1 MHGVV
6 RRLDVC
12 NDEQFSSIQT
22 SDQTVRS
29 GQSRPVGT
37 SAAFGNEPADL
48 GGMDGSYNVSND
60 TLFEEALMCGM
71 IPSSEKI

>member
-37 SAAFGNEPADL
+37 NAAFRNEPADL
-48 GGMDGSYNVSND
+48 GGMDGS
-60 TLFEEALMCGM
+60 
-71 IPSSEKI
+71 